1 MLRRLAA
8 LLLLFALAPLAGVAG
23 GAGGMAGA
31 PKLAPLSTAERAR
44 LKKGEILLGS
54 ATVAGTSFKVG
65 IGRALIP
72 APLARVVRAVADV
85 AHHEEFMPFLES
97 STAERQADGSI
108 LSRQRLELP
117 GFLGTRRLTVRFRF
131 ERPNA
136 TTYASTWASLPG
148 GEVRDQHGSFI
159 LEAIG
164 GATLVTCRFF
174 LDPGGSPAFL
184 VNPQTERSVGWIL
197 DGLRQHVRRGRYDG
211 E

>member
-1 MLRRLAA
+1 MLRRLAT
-8 LLLLFALAPLAGVAG
+8 LFLLFAIVPLAG
-23 GAGGMAGA
+23 GAGGAAGA

-44 LKKGEILLGS
+44 LQKGEILLGS
-54 ATVAGTSFKVG
+54 AAVAGTSFNVG
-65 IGRALIP
+65 FGRALIP
-72 APLARVVRAVADV
+72 APWARVARAVTDV
-85 AHHEEFMPFLES
+85 VHYEEFMPFLET
-97 STAERQADGSI
+97 STAEPQPDGSI
-108 LSRQRLELP
+108 LSRQRLKLP

-136 TTYASTWASLPG
+136 TTYAATWASLPG
-148 GEVRDQHGSFI
+148 GEVRDQHGSFT
-159 LEAIG
+159 LEATG
-164 GATLVTCRFF
+164 DATLVTCRFF